1 MFIYSQILGCSQ
13 GGWRKSWGL
22 SSFRRCT
29 FGGDSWEV
37 FLISITI
44 TNRSNLSMMITTMV
58 IVMTR
63 AAGCQVV
70 MVPDSRLAD
79 SEKKEATLC
88 LEDLRQI
95 QPEHFGL
102 PAFKYS
108 KVCVFVPQ
116 SRQSLLSF
124 HIPDICHGRHGHVR
138 VNFFW
143 PV

>member
-1 MFIYSQILGCSQ
+1 
-13 GGWRKSWGL
+13 
-22 SSFRRCT
+22 
-29 FGGDSWEV
+29 
-37 FLISITI
+37 
-44 TNRSNLSMMITTMV
+44 MMITTMV

-63 AAGCQVV
+63 TAGCQVV

-102 PAFKYS
+102 PAFNYS

-116 SRQSLLSF
+116 SCPPF
-124 HIPDICHGRHGHVR
+124 HCVIGDPRDL
-138 VNFFW
+138 
-143 PV
+143 

>member
-1 MFIYSQILGCSQ
+1 M
-13 GGWRKSWGL
+13 
-22 SSFRRCT
+22 
-29 FGGDSWEV
+29 
-37 FLISITI
+37 
-44 TNRSNLSMMITTMV
+44 
-58 IVMTR
+58 
-63 AAGCQVV
+63 

-138 VNFFW
+138 VNFFLAG
-143 PV
+143 VNFYRFNAKIGNLLCILSLFTRFFENTKLSLYLIDENKSF

>member
-1 MFIYSQILGCSQ
+1 MVIQMIA
-13 GGWRKSWGL
+13 
-22 SSFRRCT
+22 T
-29 FGGDSWEV
+29 MMIV
-37 FLISITI
+37 MITI
-44 TNRSNLSMMITTMV
+44 MV
-58 IVMTR
+58 ILMTR

-108 KVCVFVPQ
+108 KVCVFVTQ
-116 SRQSLLSF
+116 SRPPF
-124 HIPDICHGRHGHVR
+124 HCDVGDPRDL
-138 VNFFW
+138 
-143 PV
+143 

>member
-1 MFIYSQILGCSQ
+1 MM
-13 GGWRKSWGL
+13 
-22 SSFRRCT
+22 
-29 FGGDSWEV
+29 
-37 FLISITI
+37 ISTKMIT
-44 TNRSNLSMMITTMV
+44 TMMITTMMITTMMITTMMITSMV
-58 IVMTR
+58 ILMTR

-116 SRQSLLSF
+116 SRPPF
-124 HIPDICHGRHGHVR
+124 HCDVGDPRDL
-138 VNFFW
+138 
-143 PV
+143 

>member
-1 MFIYSQILGCSQ
+1 MHLLGWQ
-13 GGWRKSWGL
+13 LAGGPHLRP
-22 SSFRRCT
+22 
-29 FGGDSWEV
+29 
-37 FLISITI
+37 IIITI
-44 TNRSNLSMMITTMV
+44 RSNLPLMITTMV
-58 IVMTR
+58 IVMITTMAILMIR

-95 QPEHFGL
+95 QPEQFGL

-116 SRQSLLSF
+116 SR
-124 HIPDICHGRHGHVR
+124 
-138 VNFFW
+138 
-143 PV
+143 